1 VQRPSGREFVVK
13 AKLAQFAWVLT
24 LLATMA
30 LSIGAGMRWD

>member
-1 VQRPSGREFVVK
+1 VK
-13 AKLAQFAWVLT
+13 ARLAQFAWVLT